1 MHSTDFFTDH
11 ASHLS
16 FAVYNPSQESSFGHE
31 RTRRL
36 HSSYLIGVAGT
47 DFVSKDLFGKDLFG
61 MVDSGLMRRVSV
73 PWRCSLRDSQC
84 TTATYASGE
93 FGGLRE

>member
-11 ASHLS
+11 LSHRS
-16 FAVYNPSQESSFGHE
+16 RVVYNPAQENSFGHE
-31 RTRRL
+31 CTRRL
-36 HSSYLIGVAGT
+36 YSSYLIGVTGT
-47 DFVSKDLFGKDLFG
+47 DFVSKDLFGKDVFG
-61 MVDSGLMRRVSV
+61 TVDSGLIRRVPV

-84 TTATYASGE
+84 TTSTYASGE